1 MSILLDPNVAYL
13 LIVAGFLLTVFA
25 IVTPGTGLFEAGAFI
40 LLGLAA
46 WRVIELEVNIWAL
59 IVLALGLVPFIFSL
73 RKKNRT
79 LYLVL
84 TLAAMVI
91 GSAFLFRADEW
102 WQPAVNPILA
112 VITSILAGGLI
123 WVMTEKMVEAEN
135 KPLSHSLATLIG
147 AVGEARTDVNI
158 EGSVYVHGELWTAT
172 SDTPIAAGSR
182 IIVLNR
188 EGFILHVQ
196 ELPESET

>member
-13 LIVAGFLLTVFA
+13 LIVAGFLLTVFS
-25 IVTPGTGLFEAGAFI
+25 IITPGTGLFEAGAVI
-40 LLGLAA
+40 LLGLSA
-46 WRVIELEVNIWAL
+46 WRVIELEINIWAL

-79 LYLVL
+79 VYLAL
-84 TLAAMVI
+84 TLAALVI
-91 GSAFLFRADEW
+91 GSAFLFRAEEW

-112 VITSILAGGLI
+112 VITSVSAGGLL

-135 KPLSHSLATLIG
+135 KPLSHSLDTLVG
-147 AVGEARTDVNI
+147 AAGETRTHVHL

-172 SDTPIAAGSR
+172 SDTPIAAGSQ
-182 IIVLNR
+182 IIVLKR

>member
-25 IVTPGTGLFEAGAFI
+25 IITPGTGLFEAGALV

-46 WRVIELEVNIWAL
+46 WRVVELEINVWAL
-59 IVLALGLVPFIFSL
+59 IVLILGLVPFIFSI

-79 LYLVL
+79 MYLGL
-84 TLAAMVI
+84 TFVMLVI
-91 GSAFLFRADEW
+91 GSAFLFRAEEW
-102 WQPAVNPILA
+102 WQPAVNPVLA
-112 VITSILAGGLI
+112 AITSISAGGLM

-135 KPLSHSLATLIG
+135 KPLSHSLAVLEG
-147 AVGEARTDVNI
+147 AVGEARTEVYQ
-158 EGSVYVHGELWTAT
+158 EGSVYVHGEMWTAT

-182 IIVLNR
+182 IIVLGR
-188 EGFILHVQ
+188 DGFILRVQ
-196 ELPESET
+196 EINELDA